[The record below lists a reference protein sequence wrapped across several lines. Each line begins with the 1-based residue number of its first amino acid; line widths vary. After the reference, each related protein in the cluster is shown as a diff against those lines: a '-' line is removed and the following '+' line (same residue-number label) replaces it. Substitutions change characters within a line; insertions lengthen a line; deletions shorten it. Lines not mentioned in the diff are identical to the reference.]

1 MLGNYN
7 VWDVFDLL
15 YHSRCSKAVCMIT
28 FNPPSKSMSRAPLID
43 DEKKLEELSKYPGWD
58 TDRSS
63 AQSIPEW
70 P

>member
-15 YHSRCSKAVCMIT
+15 SDSCCSKAMYMIT
-28 FNPPSKSMSRAPLID
+28 FNPSSKSVSRAPLID
-43 DEKKLEELSKYPGWD
+43 DEKLEELSICPGWD